1 MTHPDALAERIT
13 ELQASV
19 LAPLVLGGPL
29 HLVRPFGVRLALL
42 LGDGAGAID
51 RDLGSR
57 IDLVRVR
64 VARLVAPIDT
74 LPELAAADWALLA
87 ALNDLLQ
94 LTNHE
99 LAGALTRSRY
109 PRLLASVRDLCELVP
124 APADV
129 VTALSRH
136 ATFARVLD
144 CFRTDALVTWWTG
157 RASFRGQ
164 RPPPRL
170 LRWRQ
175 LRSVQV
181 ETRRVGL
188 ADMAHGIPG
197 LAPPDFADALSLWL
211 TRTPLTD
218 LATAT
223 RTSPPFAWSA
233 STLAVVATPPGRTL
247 AYRLL
252 VRQPHDLAVAT
263 LARAARE
270 VPSRFG
276 QARALAES
284 FASEVAAGIKLLDE
298 RSGAA

>member
-1 MTHPDALAERIT
+1 MTQAEAIAERLS
-13 ELQASV
+13 ELQANV

-29 HLVRPFGVRLALL
+29 RPVRPFGVRLALL
-42 LGDGAGAID
+42 LGDGAPAID

-64 VARLVAPIDT
+64 VARLIAPIDV
-74 LPELAAADWALLA
+74 LPGLTAAEWALLA

-99 LAGALTRSRY
+99 LASVLTRSRY

-124 APADV
+124 APVDV
-129 VTALSRH
+129 GAALSRH

-144 CFRTDALVTWWTG
+144 CFRTDALVAWWTG

-164 RPPPRL
+164 RPPARL

-175 LRSVQV
+175 LRGVQV
-181 ETRRVGL
+181 DTRRVGL
-188 ADMAHGIPG
+188 ADMGHDVPG
-197 LAPPDFADALSLWL
+197 LAPPDFAEALSLWM

-218 LATAT
+218 LATAA
-223 RTSPPFAWSA
+223 RKDPPFAWSA
-233 STLAVVATPPGRTL
+233 STLAIVATPPGRSL
-247 AYRLL
+247 AYRVLL
-252 VRQPHDLAVAT
+252 RQPHDLAVAA
-263 LARAARE
+263 LARAARA
-270 VPSRFG
+270 VPPRFG

-298 RSGAA
+298 RSAAG

>member
-1 MTHPDALAERIT
+1 MTQPEAIAERLS

-29 HLVRPFGVRLALL
+29 RLVRPFGVRLALL
-42 LGDGAGAID
+42 LGDGAPAID

-64 VARLVAPIDT
+64 VARLIAPIDV
-74 LPELAAADWALLA
+74 LPELGAAEWALLA

-99 LAGALTRSRY
+99 LAGVLTRSRY

-129 VTALSRH
+129 GSALSRH

-144 CFRTDALVTWWTG
+144 CFRTDALVAWWTG

-175 LRSVQV
+175 LRGVQV

-188 ADMAHGIPG
+188 ADMGHGVPG
-197 LAPPDFADALSLWL
+197 LAPPDFAEALSLWM

-218 LATAT
+218 LATAA
-223 RTSPPFAWSA
+223 RKDPPFAWSA
-233 STLAVVATPPGRTL
+233 STLAVVATPAGRSL
-247 AYRLL
+247 AYRVL
-252 VRQPHDLAVAT
+252 VRQPHDLVVAA

-270 VPSRFG
+270 VPPRFC

-298 RSGAA
+298 RSAAG

>member
-1 MTHPDALAERIT
+1 MTEPEAIAERLS
-13 ELQASV
+13 ELQANV

-29 HLVRPFGVRLALL
+29 RPVRPFGVRLALL
-42 LGDGAGAID
+42 LGGGVPAID

-64 VARLVAPIDT
+64 VARLIAPIDV
-74 LPELAAADWALLA
+74 LPELAVAEWALLA

-99 LAGALTRSRY
+99 LAGVLTRSRY

-124 APADV
+124 APSDV
-129 VTALSRH
+129 GAALSRH

-164 RPPPRL
+164 RPPARL

-175 LRSVQV
+175 LRSV
-181 ETRRVGL
+181 EIDTRRVGL
-188 ADMAHGIPG
+188 ADMGHGTPG
-197 LAPPDFADALSLWL
+197 LAAPDFADALSLWM
-211 TRTPLTD
+211 TRSPLTD
-218 LATAT
+218 LATAA
-223 RTSPPFAWSA
+223 RKDPPFAWSA

-247 AYRLL
+247 AYRVLL
-252 VRQPHDLAVAT
+252 RQPHDLAVAA

-270 VPSRFG
+270 IPPRFG

-298 RSGAA
+298 RPGAG

>member
-1 MTHPDALAERIT
+1 MSGPDAIAERIT

-19 LAPLVLGGPL
+19 LAPLVLGGPV

-64 VARLVAPIDT
+64 VARLVAPVDT

-129 VTALSRH
+129 ATALSRH

-164 RPPPRL
+164 RPPARL

-175 LRSVQV
+175 LRSVEV
-181 ETRRVGL
+181 DTRRVDL

-197 LAPPDFADALSLWL
+197 LAPADFADALSLWL

-223 RTSPPFAWSA
+223 RKSPPFAWSA
-233 STLAVVATPPGRTL
+233 STLAIVATPPGRTL

-252 VRQPHDLAVAT
+252 VRQPHDLAVAA

-276 QARALAES
+276 QARAIAES

>member
-1 MTHPDALAERIT
+1 MTQPEAIAERLS
-13 ELQASV
+13 ELQANV

-29 HLVRPFGVRLALL
+29 RPVRPFGVRLALL
-42 LGDGAGAID
+42 LGDGAPALD

-64 VARLVAPIDT
+64 VARLIAPIDV
-74 LPELAAADWALLA
+74 LPELAAAEWALLA

-99 LAGALTRSRY
+99 LAGVLTRSRY

-129 VTALSRH
+129 GSALSRH

-144 CFRTDALVTWWTG
+144 CFRTDALVAWWTG

-164 RPPPRL
+164 RPPARL

-175 LRSVQV
+175 LRNVAV
-181 ETRRVGL
+181 ETQRVGL
-188 ADMAHGIPG
+188 ADMGHGVPG
-197 LAPPDFADALSLWL
+197 LAPPDFAEALSLWM

-218 LATAT
+218 LATAA
-223 RTSPPFAWSA
+223 RKDPPFAWSA
-233 STLAVVATPPGRTL
+233 STLAVVATPPGRSL
-247 AYRLL
+247 AYRVL
-252 VRQPHDLAVAT
+252 VRQPHDLAVAA

-270 VPSRFG
+270 IPPRFG

-298 RSGAA
+298 RSAAG